1 MVVFILERVPVS
13 VRGELSRWLIHPKT
27 GVFVGHVSARVRDL
41 LWERLQKSMK
51 KGAALLIYTSDSEQ
65 GYSIR
70 TFGNTKKIIQ
80 DYDGLT
86 LPKTRIPQ

>member
-1 MVVFILERVPVS
+1 MVVFILERAPAS
-13 VRGELSRWLIHPKT
+13 VRGEFSRWLIHPKT

-51 KGAALLIYTSDSEQ
+51 RGAALLIYTSDNEQ

-80 DYDGLT
+80 DYDGLV